1 MSDQKNN
8 RGRLVDINVVEKD
21 GELGLSLRYS
31 RIIVDGDD
39 KQYDLYIPF
48 LKLGFGRDTIPDI
61 EERIEPSVLGV
72 LGAKYVTAN
81 FDKQKYYLKP
91 SDVDV
96 LDKDYCTRHVQNV
109 YYAVID
115 RTKEEPP
122 KYTIDEI
129 FEVLNAQ
136 SDCVEFTEDYIEKAK
151 TLLNKKFEVHTCE
164 NCKYRYG
171 VYTAGTYFKKC
182 VKCGKEKK
190 NWERRY

>member
-1 MSDQKNN
+1 MIEQNN
-8 RGRLVDINVVEKD
+8 RGRLADIKVVEEN
-21 GELGLSLRYS
+21 GELGLSLRYT
-31 RIIVDGDD
+31 RVKVYD
-39 KQYDLYIPF
+39 KLYDLYIPF
-48 LKLGFGRDTIPDI
+48 LKLGFSRDTIPDI
-61 EERIEPSVLGV
+61 EERIDPAPVIGV

-91 SDVDV
+91 SDMDV
-96 LDKDYCTRHVQNV
+96 LDKDYCTKHIQNI

-136 SDCVEFTEDYIEKAK
+136 SDCLEFTEDFIENAK
-151 TLLNKKFEVHTCE
+151 TLLNKKFGVHTCE
-164 NCKYRYG
+164 NCKHRYD
-171 VYTAGTYFKKC
+171 VYTGGTYFKKC
-182 VKCGKEKK
+182 AKCGKEKK

>member
-1 MSDQKNN
+1 MIKQNS
-8 RGRLVDINVVEKD
+8 RGRLVDIKVVEED
-21 GELGLSLRYS
+21 GELGLSLRYT
-31 RIIVDGDD
+31 RIKVDGDD
-39 KQYDLYIPF
+39 KLYDLYIPF

-61 EERIEPSVLGV
+61 EERIETTSIGV
-72 LGAKYVTAN
+72 VSGKYVGVN
-81 FDKQKYYLKP
+81 FDRQKYRLKP

-96 LDKDYCTRHVQNV
+96 LDKDYCTKHIPNA
-109 YYAVID
+109 YYAVVD

-151 TLLNKKFEVHTCE
+151 TLLNKKFGVHTCE
-164 NCKYRYG
+164 NCKYRCNIY
-171 VYTAGTYFKKC
+171 AGDTYFKKC